1 MSEKKESSH
10 LPGKNMGRGPGA
22 IRGTGEKPKNF
33 KATGKRFLYY
43 LKPHRLTLILVF
55 ILAIS
60 SSIFTVVSPK
70 IMGLATT
77 EIFDGFLRKQGSSVG
92 IGIDFSYVGNIVL
105 ILIAIYLSSS
115 IFMYIMQYT
124 LVGLSQSIVFTIRED
139 MNKKLSKLPISY
151 YDKKSQG
158 EILSR
163 VVNDVDNIGSSLQ
176 QSLSQLITSVV
187 SIVGVLTM
195 MLLISPFLSMAGFI
209 TIPLS
214 ILATKMIVQ
223 RSQGYFKEQQKSLG
237 DLNGH
242 IEEIYTGHKIV
253 KVFRYEKKSSEKFD
267 SLNEELYQ
275 SGWKAQ
281 FLSGMIMP
289 LMGFINNLGYVFV
302 AVLGAIR
309 ISQGLIV
316 IGDVQAIIQ
325 YTRQLSHPII
335 QAANITN
342 VIQSTLASSER
353 IFEFLD
359 AEEELLEEEM
369 SELSNCHGAI
379 EFENVYFAYNEE
391 DFVINDFSL
400 KVKAGQTIAIVGATG
415 SGKTTIVNLLMKFY
429 EINSGRITIDGTDI
443 RDLSRKDVR
452 STFGMVL
459 QDTWLFKGS
468 IYDNIKYGNL
478 EASEKEVFE
487 AGRMAHLD
495 SFVNCLPGE
504 YMSEINEDGTNISR
518 GQKQLITIA
527 RAFISNPRVL
537 ILDEATS
544 NVDTRTEK
552 LIQKATQ
559 RLMEGRTSF
568 IIAHRISTIK
578 EADLI
583 ILMDEG
589 RIIEKGTHEE
599 LLKLEGLYYDL
610 YRSQFSQVAV

>member
-1 MSEKKESSH
+1 MSEKKASTH
-10 LPGKNMGRGPGA
+10 LSGKNMGRGPGA

-33 KATGKRFLYY
+33 KATGKRLLHY
-43 LKPHRLTLILVF
+43 LKPHKLTLIVVF

-60 SSIFTVVSPK
+60 SSVFTVISPK

-92 IGIDFSYVGNIVL
+92 IGINFSYIANIVS
-105 ILIAIYLSSS
+105 ILIVIYLSSS

-124 LVGLSQSIVFTIRED
+124 LVGLSQSIVFTLRED

-195 MLLISPFLSMAGFI
+195 MLVISPFLSMAGFI

-214 ILATKMIVQ
+214 ILATKMIVL
-223 RSQGYFKEQQKSLG
+223 RSQAYFKEQQKSLG

-242 IEEIYTGHKIV
+242 IEEMYTGHKII
-253 KVFRYEKKSSEKFD
+253 KVYGYEKTSSEKFD
-267 SLNEELYQ
+267 SLNEGLYQ

-309 ISQGLIV
+309 ISQGFIV

-359 AEEELLEEEM
+359 AEEELLEEET
-369 SELSNCHGAI
+369 SKLSNCCGGI
-379 EFENVYFAYNEE
+379 EFENVYFAYNDADYVIK
-391 DFVINDFSL
+391 DFI
-400 KVKAGQTIAIVGATG
+400 
-415 SGKTTIVNLLMKFY
+415 
-429 EINSGRITIDGTDI
+429 
-443 RDLSRKDVR
+443 
-452 STFGMVL
+452 
-459 QDTWLFKGS
+459 
-468 IYDNIKYGNL
+468 
-478 EASEKEVFE
+478 
-487 AGRMAHLD
+487 
-495 SFVNCLPGE
+495 C
-504 YMSEINEDGTNISR
+504 
-518 GQKQLITIA
+518 
-527 RAFISNPRVL
+527 
-537 ILDEATS
+537 
-544 NVDTRTEK
+544 
-552 LIQKATQ
+552 
-559 RLMEGRTSF
+559 
-568 IIAHRISTIK
+568 
-578 EADLI
+578 
-583 ILMDEG
+583 
-589 RIIEKGTHEE
+589 
-599 LLKLEGLYYDL
+599 
-610 YRSQFSQVAV
+610 

>member
-1 MSEKKESSH
+1 MSDKKESSQ
-10 LPGKNMGRGPGA
+10 LPGKNIGRGPGA
-22 IRGTGEKPKNF
+22 LRGTGEKPKDF
-33 KATGKRFLYY
+33 KATGKRLLTY
-43 LKPHRLTLILVF
+43 LKPHKITLIIVF

-60 SSIFTVVSPK
+60 ASIFTIVSPK

-77 EIFDGFLRKQGSSVG
+77 AIFDGFLSKQEGSIGV
-92 IGIDFSYVGNIVL
+92 GIDFSFVGNIVL
-105 ILIAIYLSSS
+105 ILIGIYLFSSL
-115 IFMYIMQYT
+115 FTYVMQFT
-124 LVGLSQSIVFTIRED
+124 LVGISQKIVFKLRED
-139 MNKKLSKLPISY
+139 MNQKLSKLPISY

-163 VVNDVDNIGSSLQ
+163 VVNDVDNIGSTLQ
-176 QSLSQLITSVV
+176 QSLSQLVTSAV

-195 MLLISPFLSMAGFI
+195 MLIISPFLSIAAFI

-214 ILATKMIVQ
+214 ILVTKMIVSG
-223 RSQGYFKEQQKSLG
+223 SQAYFKDQQKSLG

-253 KVFRYEKKSSEKFD
+253 KAFRYEKVSAEKFD
-267 SLNEELYQ
+267 LLNEKLYQ

-281 FLSGMIMP
+281 FLSGIIMP

-316 IGDVQAIIQ
+316 IGDVQAVIQ

-335 QAANITN
+335 QAANISN
-342 VIQSTLASSER
+342 IIQSTLASSER

-359 AEEELLEEEM
+359 AEEEKLEEETLKFT
-369 SELSNCHGAI
+369 SCRGSI
-379 EFENVYFAYNEE
+379 EFENVYFAYDEGKY
-391 DFVINDFSL
+391 VINDFSL
-400 KVKAGQTIAIVGATG
+400 KVNPGQNVAIVGATG

-429 EINSGRITIDGTDI
+429 EINKGKITIDGKDI
-443 RDLSRKDVR
+443 KDLSRKDVR
-452 STFGMVL
+452 NTFGMVL

-468 IYDNIKYGNL
+468 IFDNIKYGNL
-478 EASEKEVFE
+478 EASDEDVLE
-487 AGRMAHLD
+487 AGKMAHLD
-495 SFVNCLPGE
+495 SFVHCLPEE
-504 YMSEINEDGTNISR
+504 YKSEINEDGNNISR

-552 LIQKATQ
+552 LIQRATQ

-599 LLKLEGLYYDL
+599 LLELEGMYFEL
-610 YRSQFSQVAV
+610 YRSQFSQAAV